1 MKNYRLILITFLII
15 IVITIFSGFRY
26 ISSLNEQNKALSNNI
41 GQITKRISTL
51 ELDKTMEQITALR
64 AENTALKKQIK
75 DLKAEL
81 SRTSKK
87 IPQSSSQEARQG
99 VKEQIKKEKT
109 VAGNQGFLI
118 KDSKPTH

>member
-109 VAGNQGFLI
+109 VAGNQGLLI
-118 KDSKPTH
+118 KESKPTH